1 MMYDDPLKIRKG
13 SIEDI
18 DKIYQLVEEQAIHH
32 KVELDDVKN
41 TAEQMR
47 QDAFGEDAFF
57 KFLVAEHDGEVVG
70 TAIYYF
76 TYSTWKGKSLYL
88 EDLIVKQGMRGLG
101 IGQKL
106 FEALAQEGERLNVSK
121 VTWQVAEDNTKA
133 IRFYERFDADFDE
146 EWIYCTLE
154 SHQLEAISSSVE
166 EHEAV
171 PA

>member
-1 MMYDDPLKIRKG
+1 M
-13 SIEDI
+13 EDV
-18 DKIYQLVEEQAIHH
+18 DNIYQLVEEQAVHH
-32 KVELDDVKN
+32 NVGLDEVKN

-57 KFLVAEHDGEVVG
+57 KFLVAEHDGKVVG

-106 FEALAQEGERLNVSK
+106 FEALAQEAERLNVSK
-121 VTWQVAEDNTKA
+121 VTWQVAEDNPKA

-154 SHQLEAISSSVE
+154 SHQLETISSNASVNE
-166 EHEAV
+166 TV
-171 PA
+171 CS